1 MLFRS
6 KRDDVPQIVTYVD
19 GPFYADESLTARE
32 QKRMLRDQVYQT
44 MCERAKSNEVE
55 LIHYERE
62 RDE

>member
-1 MLFRS
+1 M
-6 KRDDVPQIVTYVD
+6 TYVD
-19 GPFYADESLTARE
+19 GPFYADESLPARE
-32 QKRMLRDQVYQT
+32 QKRMLRDKVYQT